1 MAYDYLNSVTQKYIQ
16 FVTTAVVVT
25 VPGLNFGKL
34 MIFVAYTDQA
44 TYFVSDPGTG
54 TVTEVTA
61 SNYAQVTKGL
71 LKTWLDGF
79 FLSKSVA
86 YVELVTVA
94 ATAGIFTTSDLVT
107 QLAAFGERAYFKT
120 AIGSSAA
127 KNIDN
132 NVSLARLCVN
142 DPLSQFIYGTSDATI
157 LSAGANNEAFQFI
170 GSKLTGLS
178 GTTNATIT
186 LTSVTGGTPNQGWI
200 GATIQGVNITPGTTI
215 TAVSGTTLTLS
226 QAASG
231 SGTQAFSLVFQ
242 YDVPIAYHP
251 SATLNAA
258 LVQLGSALAALNSTG
273 TYVGN
278 KLDFSSISGFSA
290 SGTAG
295 ANLTPTQAANCY
307 AAGVAF
313 YTSLGDGSGNVMLE
327 GGAAGIGWTTPL
339 SKNIGAYWVIN
350 YVDTVSAQLTTS
362 YLAQAGRFKNN
373 DTYQGVLAILAGQLK
388 LFSDLGRLSTVK
400 ITAPPYTQLP
410 AAAGGVITVP
420 QAWSALYN
428 DNLRSVTVYG
438 TLYIAS

>member
-1 MAYDYLNSVTQKYIQ
+1 VAYDYLNSVTQKYIQ
-16 FVTTAVVVT
+16 FVTTVVT
-25 VPGLNFGKL
+25 LTTPGLNFGKL

-44 TYFVSDPGTG
+44 TYFVSDPSVDTI
-54 TVTEVTA
+54 TEVTK

-79 FLSKSVA
+79 FLSGSVA

-94 ATAGIFTTSDLVT
+94 ASSGIFTTSDLVT
-107 QLAAFGERAYFKT
+107 QLANFGERAYWKT

-127 KNIDN
+127 NKIDN
-132 NVSLARLCVN
+132 SVSLARLLQN

-157 LSAGANNEAFQFI
+157 LSAGANNEAYQFV

-178 GTTNATIT
+178 ATFNSTTAV
-186 LTSVTGGTPNQGWI
+186 TSVTGGVPNQGWI
-200 GATIQGVNITPGTTI
+200 GATVNGVDITPGTTI
-215 TAVSGTTLTLS
+215 TAVAGTGFTLS
-226 QAASG
+226 QVASG
-231 SGTQAFSLVFQ
+231 TGTASFTINFV

-258 LVQLGSALAALNSTG
+258 LVQLGASLAALNTTG

-278 KLDFSSISGFSA
+278 KLDFLSITGFSA
-290 SGTAG
+290 SGAAG
-295 ANLTPTQAANCY
+295 INLTPTQSANCF

-339 SKNIGAYWVIN
+339 SKNLGSTWMVN
-350 YVDTVSAQLTTS
+350 YIDTVTAQLTTG

-373 DTYQGVLAILAGQLK
+373 DTYQGILVILAGQLK
-388 LFSDLGRLSTVK
+388 LFSDLGRLSNVK
-400 ITAPPYTQLP
+400 ITAPPFNLLP
-410 AAAGGVITVP
+410 AAAGGVVTVP
-420 QAWSALYN
+420 NAWSAGYN